1 MLIETLKRHWW
12 VPVLRGVAAIVF
24 GVIAFVYPGLT
35 VAVLVLL
42 FGAWVLVDGVFRIV
56 GAIGHRASDPD
67 WGWQLVIGILGIII
81 GFLTFHAPGI
91 TALALVIYIAAWV
104 LMIGATEIA
113 LAIKL
118 RREIKGEW
126 FLILLGLLSIAF
138 AFLLLWNPLVGAATL
153 IWLMGWYAI
162 VFGILAIILG
172 FRLRGLP
179 TIPVRLSAQLI
190 AF

>member
-81 GFLTFHAPGI
+81 GFLTFHAPAI
-91 TALALVIYIAAWV
+91 TALALVIYIAAWA

-113 LAIKL
+113 VAFKL

-126 FLILLGLLSIAF
+126 FLILMGLLSIVF
-138 AFLLLWNPLVGAATL
+138 AIMLLWNPLPGALALVWL
-153 IWLMGWYAI
+153 IASYAI
-162 VFGILAIILG
+162 VFGFLGIILG
-172 FRLRGLP
+172 LRLRSLP
-179 TIPVRLSAQLI
+179 TIPVR
-190 AF
+190 

>member
-67 WGWQLVIGILGIII
+67 WGWQLIIGILGIIV
-81 GFLTFHAPGI
+81 GLLAFHAPGV
-91 TALALVIYIAAWV
+91 TALVLVIYIAAWA
-104 LMIGATEIA
+104 LMIGA
-113 LAIKL
+113 
-118 RREIKGEW
+118 
-126 FLILLGLLSIAF
+126 
-138 AFLLLWNPLVGAATL
+138 
-153 IWLMGWYAI
+153 
-162 VFGILAIILG
+162 
-172 FRLRGLP
+172 
-179 TIPVRLSAQLI
+179 
-190 AF
+190 